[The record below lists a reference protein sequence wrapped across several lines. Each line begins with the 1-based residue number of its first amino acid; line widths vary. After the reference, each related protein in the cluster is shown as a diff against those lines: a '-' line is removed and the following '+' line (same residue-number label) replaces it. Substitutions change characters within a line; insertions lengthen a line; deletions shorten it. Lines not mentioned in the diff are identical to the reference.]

1 VITVE
6 VQPLRGGGSVDLGA
20 RIGMAWGQK
29 HDNDSI
35 IDFRTKQSKN
45 KETEKQPH
53 FLQDNL

>member
-1 VITVE
+1 MV
-6 VQPLRGGGSVDLGA
+6 
-20 RIGMAWGQK
+20 WGQK

-45 KETEKQPH
+45 KEAERRPH